1 MRHFTWAVTWILFG
15 LAVTLGTATVL
26 HQFALRH
33 ERLASPTVDEPAPT
47 IKPKPTEPMRSV
59 VVAARRHRESD

>member
-26 HQFALRH
+26 HQVALQH
-33 ERLASPTVDEPAPT
+33 PQPAPPAVDEPAPT
-47 IKPKPTEPMRSV
+47 IKPKPEQGRSL
-59 VVAARRHRESD
+59 VVASRRHRENY